1 MKKIITF
8 IQLSILS
15 CLLLNFPA
23 NAGITMKDDKVLTHV
38 IVVWLN
44 ESGNKA
50 AQDKFVEASKALNNL
65 PGVIHRHVA
74 VVEKS
79 DRSVVDDT
87 FDVLITVT
95 FKNKAALKAYL
106 DHPKHKAAV
115 AVFKTM
121 ANRVV
126 IYDSIDR

>member
-1 MKKIITF
+1 MKKLITL

-15 CLLLNFPA
+15 CLLFVTPV
-23 NAGITMKDDKVLTHV
+23 NAKESNKDNKVLTHV
-38 IVVWLN
+38 IVIWLN
-44 ESGNKA
+44 EPGNKK

-79 DRSVVDDT
+79 DRSVVNDT

-95 FKNKAALKAYL
+95 FKDKAALQAYL

-115 AVFKTM
+115 TVFKTM

-126 IYDSIDR
+126 IYNATDR

>member
-1 MKKIITF
+1 MKKLITL

-15 CLLLNFPA
+15 SLLFIAPVKA
-23 NAGITMKDDKVLTHV
+23 TESTTVDKVLTHV

-44 ESGNKA
+44 ESGNKE
-50 AQDKFVEASKALNNL
+50 AQDKFVEASKALNDI

-79 DRSVVDDT
+79 ERSVVDDT

-95 FKNKAALKAYL
+95 FKNKAAVKSYL
-106 DHPKHKAAV
+106 DHPEHKAAV

>member
-8 IQLSILS
+8 IQLTVLTGLFLVS
-15 CLLLNFPA
+15 PA
-23 NAGITMKDDKVLTHV
+23 HAADENKVLTHV

-44 ESGNKA
+44 DAGDEKA
-50 AQDKFVEASKALNNL
+50 RNTFVKASKKLNNL
-65 PGVIHRHVA
+65 PGIIYRNVS

-79 DRSVVDDT
+79 DRSIVDDT

-95 FKNKAALKAYL
+95 FKNKAALQAYL

-115 AVFKTM
+115 KVFKTM
-121 ANRVV
+121 ANRIV
-126 IYDSIDR
+126 IYNSIGS

>member
-1 MKKIITF
+1 MKKLITF
-8 IQLSILS
+8 IQLALLS
-15 CLLLNFPA
+15 GLLFFSPV
-23 NAGITMKDDKVLTHV
+23 NAKENNDDKVLTHV

-44 ESGNKA
+44 EAGNKE
-50 AQDKFVEASKALNNL
+50 AQDKFVEASKALNGL

-106 DHPKHKAAV
+106 DSPKHKEAV

>member
-8 IQLSILS
+8 IQLSILI
-15 CLLLNFPA
+15 CLLLNSPA
-23 NAGITMKDDKVLTHV
+23 NAEESNKDDKVLTHV

-44 ESGNKA
+44 KPGNKE

-95 FKNKAALKAYL
+95 FKNKAAVKAYL

>member
-1 MKKIITF
+1 MKQLITL

-15 CLLLNFPA
+15 SLLF
-23 NAGITMKDDKVLTHV
+23 ITPVYADNEDKTITHV

-44 ESGNKA
+44 ESGDA
-50 AQDKFVEASKALNNL
+50 TARSKFVKATEKLNNL

-74 VVEKS
+74 VVEES

-95 FKNKAALKAYL
+95 FKNKAGLKSYL
-106 DHPKHKAAV
+106 EHPEHKAV
-115 AVFKTM
+115 VSVFKTM
-121 ANRVV
+121 VNRIV
-126 IYDSIDR
+126 IYNSVS